1 MNVKVLRMNTGEEI
15 IFTLVNEDET
25 SIEVQ
30 NPLVAL
36 PNTQGQ
42 VGFAPWSTLAKE
54 NETIKISKDYVVY
67 VIDTRDEIVENY
79 EKIFSPIQKPS
90 KKLIL

>member
-54 NETIKISKDYVVY
+54 DEIIKISKDYVVY

-79 EKIFSPIQKPS
+79 EKIFSPIKTPS

>member
-1 MNVKVLRMNTGEEI
+1 MNTGEEI

>member
-15 IFTLVNEDET
+15 IFTLISEDET
-25 SIEVQ
+25 TMEVEH
-30 NPLVAL
+30 PLVAL
-36 PNTQGQ
+36 PNAQGQ

-54 NETIKISKDYVVY
+54 DATIKISKEYIVY
-67 VIDTRDEIVENY
+67 MIDAREEIVENY
-79 EKIFSPIQKPS
+79 EKVFSPIETPT

>member
-1 MNVKVLRMNTGEEI
+1 MNVKVLRMNTGEEV
-15 IFTLVNEDET
+15 IFTLIGEDET

-36 PNTQGQ
+36 PNAQGQ

-54 NETIKISKDYVVY
+54 DETIKISKDYVVY

>member
-1 MNVKVLRMNTGEEI
+1 MNVKVFRMNTGEEV
-15 IFTLVNEDET
+15 IFTLINGDDT
-25 SIEVQ
+25 SIEVEH
-30 NPLVAL
+30 PLVAL
-36 PNTQGQ
+36 PNAQGQ

-54 NETIKISKDYVVY
+54 DDTIKVSKEYIVY
-67 VIDTRDEIVENY
+67 IIDAREEIVENY

>member
-1 MNVKVLRMNTGEEI
+1 MNVKVLRMNTGEEV
-15 IFTLVNEDET
+15 IFTLISEDET

-36 PNTQGQ
+36 PNAQGR

-54 NETIKISKDYVVY
+54 DETIKISKDYVVY

-79 EKIFSPIQKPS
+79 EKVFSPIQKPS

>member
-15 IFTLVNEDET
+15 IFTLINEDET
-25 SIEVQ
+25 TIEVEH
-30 NPLVAL
+30 PLVAL
-36 PNTQGQ
+36 PNAQGQ

-54 NETIKISKDYVVY
+54 DETIKISKEYIVY
-67 VIDTRDEIVENY
+67 VIDAREEIVENY
-79 EKIFSPIQKPS
+79 EKVFSPIETPT

>member
-15 IFTLVNEDET
+15 IFTLISEDET
-25 SIEVQ
+25 TMEVEH
-30 NPLVAL
+30 PLVAL
-36 PNTQGQ
+36 PNAQGQ

-54 NETIKISKDYVVY
+54 DETIKISKEYIVY
-67 VIDTRDEIVENY
+67 VIDAREEIVENY
-79 EKIFSPIQKPS
+79 EKVFSPIETPS

>member
-36 PNTQGQ
+36 PNAQGQ

>member
-15 IFTLVNEDET
+15 IFTLISEDED
-25 SIEVQ
+25 SIEVEH
-30 NPLVAL
+30 PLVAL
-36 PNTQGQ
+36 PNAQGQ

-54 NETIKISKDYVVY
+54 DETIKVSKEYVVY
-67 VIDTRDEIVENY
+67 VIEARDEIVENY
-79 EKIFSPIQKPS
+79 EKIFSPLTTPS

>member
-36 PNTQGQ
+36 PNAQGQ

-54 NETIKISKDYVVY
+54 DEIIKISKDYVVY